1 MKHIKEVILEM
12 SAIKN
17 RDNERLSQEEANH
30 YKEIDRL
37 AIWRLK

>member
-1 MKHIKEVILEM
+1 MKQLKKMILEM
-12 SAIKN
+12 SALKN

-37 AIWRLK
+37 E

>member
-1 MKHIKEVILEM
+1 MKNIEELILLEM

-30 YKEIDRL
+30 YKEIHRL
-37 AIWRLK
+37 AKE